1 MSYTIY
7 SQPGC
12 GPCIS
17 LAAMLKRRGIAH
29 TIVNIREDP
38 GAAERVAALGGTGT
52 PFTVNE
58 DTGECWSGFLPDR
71 YTAPVPSQSP
81 SPAAVEF
88 SLGVTED
95 GTPVHW
101 GPVTDGSLLVIT
113 REDTTALCRRL
124 IEDAAAAQWQVRV
137 LVSPGTAV
145 ASTAQHPSVQVA
157 ADTIAQHALLQEV
170 RELIDSRHAQ
180 AQAAPLGG
188 SRPGFTP
195 TLVLVD
201 RLEALFHRWSQGPG
215 GYRRT
220 ADALLTL
227 ETLAEYGNT
236 LGVHLCVSMSERSSA
251 FMAQDSRLTTLTSLT
266 AGLSEEW
273 GDGTAWGD
281 ASHAVLRTPAGDQ
294 QLVMLGASHPI
305 PAHA

>member
-157 ADTIAQHALLQEV
+157 ADTIA
-170 RELIDSRHAQ
+170 
-180 AQAAPLGG
+180 
-188 SRPGFTP
+188 
-195 TLVLVD
+195 
-201 RLEALFHRWSQGPG
+201 
-215 GYRRT
+215 
-220 ADALLTL
+220 
-227 ETLAEYGNT
+227 
-236 LGVHLCVSMSERSSA
+236 
-251 FMAQDSRLTTLTSLT
+251 TS
-266 AGLSEEW
+266 
-273 GDGTAWGD
+273 
-281 ASHAVLRTPAGDQ
+281 VMRTPAWA
-294 QLVMLGASHPI
+294 L
-305 PAHA
+305 